1 MAPCKCDCLQ
11 FARRCSILVA
21 MSKPLALVYY
31 LNLMPG
37 SQLAGRLQDLGYR
50 VQTVSGAALLPAAC
64 ESEMPLVLIAELAP
78 PSEAC
83 AAIAR
88 VRANP
93 ATQHIPVLG
102 FTRTHDA
109 ASQNQARSA
118 GVTLLAAG
126 AGIAEQLPQ
135 LLNQILQ
142 VE

>member
-1 MAPCKCDCLQ
+1 
-11 FARRCSILVA
+11 
-21 MSKPLALVYY
+21 MSKPLALLYY
-31 LNLMPG
+31 SNLLPG
-37 SQLAGRLQDLGYR
+37 SQLPGRLQDLGYR
-50 VQTVSGAALLPAAC
+50 VQTVSDLASLALAC
-64 ESEMPLVLIAELAP
+64 ETDMPLVVIAELDP
-78 PSEAC
+78 VETVC

-88 VRANP
+88 LKANP
-93 ATQHIPVLG
+93 ATEHIPVLG

-109 ASQNQARSA
+109 ASQNQARGA